1 MKFIE
6 LTNANTGDPV
16 LINAE
21 EIRLVA
27 PQFTGTRI
35 VLGDGKNSLCD
46 VSECYS
52 DIINELRRIND
63 LQFCFIES
71 ENKNPN
77 MYFGEE
83 EEPEE
88 PEPYLEQWI
97 SSVTAEYTGGG
108 INIYYGQTK
117 DGTFFRAVDTDYYYV
132 RFLDTDPSKAGEEAD
147 FEYWLKD
154 HTIEEFCDTEETF
167 EWFILMYI
175 RLGKDYCVDPKSKIS
190 ELVEYREYLENHR
203 N

>member
-46 VSECYS
+46 VSECYN

-71 ENKNPN
+71 TNKNPN
-77 MYFGEE
+77 MYFGE
-83 EEPEE
+83 
-88 PEPYLEQWI
+88 
-97 SSVTAEYTGGG
+97 
-108 INIYYGQTK
+108 
-117 DGTFFRAVDTDYYYV
+117 
-132 RFLDTDPSKAGEEAD
+132 
-147 FEYWLKD
+147 
-154 HTIEEFCDTEETF
+154 
-167 EWFILMYI
+167 
-175 RLGKDYCVDPKSKIS
+175 
-190 ELVEYREYLENHR
+190 
-203 N
+203 